1 MAHFAKLDSDNKVIE
16 IHVLNNEVITDDD
29 GVEQEQL
36 GIDFLKGLQKIED
49 NNLGE
54 GEWVQCSFNHKF
66 RKNYAGKGGTYDS
79 ARDAFLKPQPFP
91 SWILD
96 EDTCIWEPPT
106 AEPTDGKVY
115 EWNEATTSWDEVI
128 QIPEE

>member
-36 GIDFLKGLQKIED
+36 GIDFLS
-49 NNLGE
+49 NLHGVE
-54 GEWVQCSFNHKF
+54 GWKQTSFNGNF

-106 AEPTDGKVY
+106 AEPADAGVDGKLY
-115 EWNEATTSWDEVI
+115 AWNEDTQVW
-128 QIPEE
+128 EEPIKDN

>member
-16 IHVLNNEVITDDD
+16 IHVLNNVVITDED

-36 GIDFLKGLQKIED
+36 GIDFLS
-49 NNLGE
+49 NLHGVE
-54 GEWVQCSFNHKF
+54 GWKQTSFNGNF
-66 RKNYAGKGGTYDS
+66 RKNYASKGGTYDS
-79 ARDAFLKPQPFP
+79 ARDAFLKTQPFP

-106 AEPTDGKVY
+106 AEPADAGVDGKLYV
-115 EWNEATTSWDEVI
+115 WNEDTQVW
-128 QIPEE
+128 EEPIKDN